1 MVKVV
6 KCKMG
11 VQFVFSPK
19 WFYGIDCIFEG
30 VSVLVL
36 LLLALSTYKLY
47 KFTKD
52 RHHLYFGVSFI
63 ALALGFLAKITTNIE
78 IYFPQ
83 VFLKTIGPEVVFSI
97 TGVVNS
103 SIIYA
108 LGFFFYKLFV
118 VWGFLGLIFI
128 ITHSKEYRWIP
139 LTVYFGFIIALFSTV
154 ANHIF
159 FITTSILLL
168 YIVYYLYQNWKK
180 KKKNK
185 IVPLLTFLS
194 FLIILVSSITFIFML
209 FSIYFYVVAEVL
221 QLIGFL
227 VLLVAYVLLIKK

>member
-1 MVKVV
+1 
-6 KCKMG
+6 MG
-11 VQFVFSPK
+11 VQFIFSPK

-30 VSVLVL
+30 ISVIVL

-63 ALALGFLAKITTNIE
+63 VLALGFLAKITTNIE

-83 VFLKTIGPEVVFSI
+83 MIIRTISPEVVFTI
-97 TGVVNS
+97 TGMVNA
-103 SIIYA
+103 SIIYT

-139 LTVYFGFIIALFSTV
+139 LTAYFGFIIALFSTV

-159 FITTSILLL
+159 YITTSILLFYL
-168 YIVYYLYQNWKK
+168 VYYLYKNWKK
-180 KKKNK
+180 KRSKK

-209 FSIYFYVVAEVL
+209 LSVYFYVIAEVL
-221 QLIGFL
+221 QVVGFL